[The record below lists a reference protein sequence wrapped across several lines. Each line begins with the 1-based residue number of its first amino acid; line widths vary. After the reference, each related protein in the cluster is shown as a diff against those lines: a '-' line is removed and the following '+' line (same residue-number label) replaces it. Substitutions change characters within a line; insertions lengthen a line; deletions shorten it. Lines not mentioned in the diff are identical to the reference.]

1 MVCYIQADDKEKN
14 MDGNKKLFDIDGIHM
29 LGNFD
34 NGAVIGLDD
43 EGYAYVETADSKLCD
58 EKKQAEID
66 NAMKEM
72 GFLDK
77 EQEKKID
84 AAYLH
89 VIDACN
95 LNCVGCY
102 SFIEDRNTSKK
113 LSCDEIKKILDGLK
127 QVGVQKIVISGGEPF
142 IRNDLEEICKYAK
155 EVCRFEFL
163 TIITNGTMNIER
175 YYPVLRYINQLNI
188 SIDGY
193 SEKTY
198 FIRDKGIMPKVLD
211 TVRRLKDLIE
221 INMIVTLHRKNIKYM
236 KEYNELAKKMG
247 VRFSF
252 SIFTVDETN
261 PLFNEYVLSDI
272 DLIEIERI
280 LMELNID
287 ASIEDIPIGGEAI
300 LCRSRCEAGNKLI
313 SIDARGDVYPCHM
326 LHKKELL
333 LGNSLKQE
341 IRDIVFSETNP
352 FQNLHVDNFE
362 DCSECKYKYLC
373 GGGCRGRSYLRY
385 GNINQK
391 DAYCAMIFNYYKD
404 LMIEV
409 KKNLGGI
416 S

>member
-95 LNCVGCY
+95 LHCVGCY

-175 YYPVLRYINQLNI
+175 
-188 SIDGY
+188 
-193 SEKTY
+193 
-198 FIRDKGIMPKVLD
+198 
-211 TVRRLKDLIE
+211 
-221 INMIVTLHRKNIKYM
+221 
-236 KEYNELAKKMG
+236 
-247 VRFSF
+247 
-252 SIFTVDETN
+252 
-261 PLFNEYVLSDI
+261 
-272 DLIEIERI
+272 
-280 LMELNID
+280 
-287 ASIEDIPIGGEAI
+287 
-300 LCRSRCEAGNKLI
+300 
-313 SIDARGDVYPCHM
+313 
-326 LHKKELL
+326 
-333 LGNSLKQE
+333 
-341 IRDIVFSETNP
+341 
-352 FQNLHVDNFE
+352 
-362 DCSECKYKYLC
+362 
-373 GGGCRGRSYLRY
+373 
-385 GNINQK
+385 
-391 DAYCAMIFNYYKD
+391 
-404 LMIEV
+404 
-409 KKNLGGI
+409 
-416 S
+416 

>member
-95 LNCVGCY
+95 LHCVGCY

-261 PLFNEYVLSDI
+261 PLFNEYGRQTSDF
-272 DLIEIERI
+272 ER
-280 LMELNID
+280 
-287 ASIEDIPIGGEAI
+287 
-300 LCRSRCEAGNKLI
+300 
-313 SIDARGDVYPCHM
+313 V
-326 LHKKELL
+326 
-333 LGNSLKQE
+333 
-341 IRDIVFSETNP
+341 
-352 FQNLHVDNFE
+352 NFE
-362 DCSECKYKYLC
+362 NSF
-373 GGGCRGRSYLRY
+373 S
-385 GNINQK
+385 N
-391 DAYCAMIFNYYKD
+391 
-404 LMIEV
+404 
-409 KKNLGGI
+409 
-416 S
+416 

>member
-43 EGYAYVETADSKLCD
+43 EGFAYEETADSKLCD

-95 LNCVGCY
+95 LHCVGCY

-352 FQNLHVDNFE
+352 FQN
-362 DCSECKYKYLC
+362 
-373 GGGCRGRSYLRY
+373 
-385 GNINQK
+385 
-391 DAYCAMIFNYYKD
+391 
-404 LMIEV
+404 
-409 KKNLGGI
+409 
-416 S
+416 

>member
-1 MVCYIQADDKEKN
+1 
-14 MDGNKKLFDIDGIHM
+14 
-29 LGNFD
+29 
-34 NGAVIGLDD
+34 
-43 EGYAYVETADSKLCD
+43 
-58 EKKQAEID
+58 
-66 NAMKEM
+66 
-72 GFLDK
+72 
-77 EQEKKID
+77 
-84 AAYLH
+84 
-89 VIDACN
+89 
-95 LNCVGCY
+95 
-102 SFIEDRNTSKK
+102 
-113 LSCDEIKKILDGLK
+113 
-127 QVGVQKIVISGGEPF
+127 
-142 IRNDLEEICKYAK
+142 
-155 EVCRFEFL
+155 
-163 TIITNGTMNIER
+163 
-175 YYPVLRYINQLNI
+175 
-188 SIDGY
+188 
-193 SEKTY
+193 
-198 FIRDKGIMPKVLD
+198 
-211 TVRRLKDLIE
+211 
-221 INMIVTLHRKNIKYM
+221 
-236 KEYNELAKKMG
+236 
-247 VRFSF
+247 
-252 SIFTVDETN
+252 
-261 PLFNEYVLSDI
+261 
-272 DLIEIERI
+272 
-280 LMELNID
+280 MELNID